1 VSEGPSGLHDLAARS
16 FFFSSGVR
24 ELSWKG
30 ELNALESNCTGEE
43 LLVNLVPALALPST
57 FFHDAACRN

>member
-1 VSEGPSGLHDLAARS
+1 MLHDLAADHFIFLRR
-16 FFFSSGVR
+16 VR

-30 ELNALESNCTGEE
+30 EHNALESNCTGEE

>member
-30 ELNALESNCTGEE
+30 ELNALESGEE